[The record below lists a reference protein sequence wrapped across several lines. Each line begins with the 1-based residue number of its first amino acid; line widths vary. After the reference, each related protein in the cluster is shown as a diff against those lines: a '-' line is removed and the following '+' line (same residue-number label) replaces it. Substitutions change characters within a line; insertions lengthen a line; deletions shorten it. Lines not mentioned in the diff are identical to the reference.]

1 MQEFDLCLLLGTD
14 FPFTDFL
21 PDKPKKVQVDRW
33 ASHLGRRTHVD
44 LGLVGHVADAVAAVL
59 PPVRG
64 ETRTAHLDR
73 ARKRTAEGRDSRTDC
88 HGRGP
93 ATQTTRPAD

>member
-44 LGLVGHVADAVAAVL
+44 LGLVGHVADTVAAVL
-59 PPVRG
+59 PPG
-64 ETRTAHLDR
+64 PPKTCPPHPDR
-73 ARKRTAEGRDSRTDC
+73 ALTGTDQWRERN
-88 HGRGP
+88 GDYAPRGP
-93 ATQTTRPAD
+93 GAQPQRPP